1 MKKKNKAREKKE
13 VLANLS
19 ILYCIGSVDWYL
31 LYLSL
36 NRYKCPWNVPI
47 KILACK
53 KKNQVFSS
61 I

>member
-19 ILYCIGSVDWYL
+19 ILYCIGGADWYL

-36 NRYKCPWNVPI
+36 
-47 KILACK
+47 K
-53 KKNQVFSS
+53 KGINAPEMYQLKY
-61 I
+61 